1 MIGSGKDTVAD
12 YLVEK
17 HGFVRASFAKWVKD
31 AVAVIFGWDREMLE
45 GRTAE
50 SREWRDQIDEWWS
63 QELDME
69 ITPRGVLQQFGTEIM
84 RNKFHQDIWV
94 LAAKRWITQHQDKN
108 LVFTDSRFLNEL
120 AMLLGEKAV
129 LVGIYR
135 KQPKW
140 LEEFYQFVDNDVMR
154 STLKCGFQEL
164 DMSRA
169 SHRLYLSQSATAA
182 IKHLR
187 LDVHRSEYEHLVWPN
202 YALLIDNT
210 KTLTNTYEQ
219 IEKLLR

>member
-1 MIGSGKDTVAD
+1 MIISLSGMIGSGKDTVAD

-120 AMLLGEKAV
+120 AMLRGEKAV

-135 KQPKW
+135 KQPRW
-140 LEEFYQFVDNDVMR
+140 LEEFYQMVDKHVLESN
-154 STLKCGFQEL
+154 LQCGFQEL
-164 DMSRA
+164 DMTRA
-169 SHRLYLSQSATAA
+169 SHRMYLIHEATTA
-182 IKHLR
+182 IQR
-187 LDVHRSEYEHLVWPN
+187 LGLNVHRSEYEHLVRPH
-202 YALLIDNT
+202 
-210 KTLTNTYEQ
+210 
-219 IEKLLR
+219 

>member
-45 GRTAE
+45 GRTPE

-84 RNKFHQDIWV
+84 RNGFHQDIWV
-94 LAAKRWITQHQDKN
+94 LAAKRWIAQNRDKKI
-108 LVFTDSRFLNEL
+108 VFTDTRFLNEL
-120 AMLLGEKAV
+120 AMLRGENAI

-140 LEEFYQFVDNDVMR
+140 LEEFYQRVDNLVLTDQ
-154 STLKCGFQEL
+154 TCGFQEL
-164 DMSRA
+164 DMSRP
-169 SHRLYLSQSATAA
+169 SQRLYLSSVADMAM
-182 IKHLR
+182 LEMR
-187 LDVHRSEYEHLVWPN
+187 LGIHRSEYEHLVWPN
-202 YALLIDNT
+202 YDVLIDNT
-210 KTLTNTYEQ
+210 KSFTNTYEQ